1 MRQRFRHPAP
11 LRSPSCPFPSGHG
24 HCLASAVNRPSGQR
38 PAPRAFTL
46 LELLVV
52 IAIIGILAALLLPAL
67 QKTLIKARQTWCASN
82 LRQMGIG
89 LSGFAHDH
97 QNQFPQQAA
106 RLVGGAAEAARS
118 NLFLDGR
125 FTVSVQVFGI
135 LSNELGSPK
144 ILGCPATRRAPV
156 NFARIAPGDL
166 GYGLSM
172 SATLG
177 DPLSVLAIDR
187 NVDLARTRVAT
198 NRAGARPAEITWTP
212 ERHGNRGNALFG
224 DAHVELRA
232 NLPVPAAAGPANGG
246 SRGPTTGSGV
256 GGGSG
261 GPRYSPTTPNPPNP
275 GGPAPRN
282 PVGDPGGG
290 NPSGNS
296 GRPGLVAPRSG
307 AGHSPALPAPAS
319 LTAPSANAPVQSGLS
334 GTLAAVPAGNFSD
347 GGGAEDEDSIQ
358 AVIRRSLLWLFLV
371 IFLIGLAAVLF
382 HAWQRYQAL
391 RS

>member
-1 MRQRFRHPAP
+1 M
-11 LRSPSCPFPSGHG
+11 
-24 HCLASAVNRPSGQR
+24 NRPSGQR

-67 QKTLIKARQTWCASN
+67 QKTLVKARQTWCASN
-82 LRQMGIG
+82 LRQLGIG

-125 FTVSVQVFGI
+125 FTASVQVFGI

-156 NFARIAPGDL
+156 NFARIAPSEL
-166 GYGLSM
+166 GYGLGM
-172 SATLG
+172 AAVLG

-198 NRAGARPAEITWTP
+198 NRAGARPAEIAWTP

-232 NLPVPAAAGPANGG
+232 NLPLPAWSGPARGG
-246 SRGPTTGSGV
+246 GRGPTAGSGGGGGG
-256 GGGSG
+256 GGGS
-261 GPRYSPTTPNPPNP
+261 RYSPTAP
-275 GGPAPRN
+275 GPSPAGPAPRN
-282 PVGDPGGG
+282 PAGNPGGG
-290 NPSGNS
+290 SPSGNS
-296 GRPGLVAPRSG
+296 GRPGFATPRKAVAY
-307 AGHSPALPAPAS
+307 SPAVPAPANVPVPS
-319 LTAPSANAPVQSGLS
+319 MNASARPGPSA
-334 GTLAAVPAGNFSD
+334 TLAAAPAAGFSD
-347 GGGAEDEDSIQ
+347 GGGAEEDSIQ
-358 AVIRRSLLWLFLV
+358 AMIRRSLLWLFLV